1 MARNLGPALLG
12 RPLDGVWHTAIVVY
26 GKEYFFGGGGIEWC
40 RPGGTMMG
48 SPLEAKDLGETQIS
62 EDLFQDYL
70 RTQSEDRF
78 RGDRYDL
85 FRHNC
90 NNFSNETA
98 QFLVGR
104 GIPQYILDL
113 PNEILSTPMGQML
126 APMIQQMT
134 PSGTSIPFTQSGNTS
149 AVAQSSSSNTQ
160 GPSLKFPVTELVAFD
175 QGLKVEG
182 ISKKL
187 DEINSS
193 QTSDDTKLAEAD
205 LKIILGIAKGL
216 VRLSDE
222 NFDIL
227 MKILRWKKSEIFPL
241 LDILRFKLVKN
252 SFENEKQVE
261 KVVSVFCDNLSA
273 DHQVNAMLSVRG
285 LCNLIGSRWSALM
298 NTNTLNDIVGL
309 LPTSHQ
315 NLETAITTFI
325 YNSSVKLVEKKDL
338 DSSIFLAST
347 LVLQV
352 LPSIKE
358 SEYRSLLALG
368 NILKTGSEEV
378 TQFLLSLETEQI
390 VRQLQLRDERSSDCV
405 KEIRKLL
412 ETKGGNSNGLDLD

>member
-1 MARNLGPALLG
+1 M
-12 RPLDGVWHTAIVVY
+12 WHTAIVVY

-48 SPLEAKDLGETQIS
+48 RPLEVKDLGETQIS
-62 EDLFQDYL
+62 EELFQDYL
-70 RTQSEDRF
+70 RTQSEERF

-104 GIPQYILDL
+104 GIPQHILDL

-126 APMIQQMT
+126 GPMIQQMT
-134 PSGTSIPFTQSGNTS
+134 PSGTSIPFTQPGNTS
-149 AVAQSSSSNTQ
+149 ASDQPSSNNTQ
-160 GPSLKFPVTELVAFD
+160 TQSLKFPVTDLIAFD
-175 QGLKVEG
+175 QALKVEG

-187 DEINSS
+187 DEINSN
-193 QTSDDTKLAEAD
+193 QTSDDARLAEAD

-222 NFDIL
+222 NLDIL

-241 LDILRFKLVKN
+241 LDILRFKLAKN
-252 SFENEKQVE
+252 SFENQNQVE
-261 KVVSVFCDNLSA
+261 KVVSVFCDNLSG

-285 LCNLIGSRWSALM
+285 LCNLIASRWNSLI
-298 NTNTLNDIVGL
+298 NTKTLNDIVGL

-315 NLETAITTFI
+315 NLEMAVTSFI
-325 YNSSVKLVEKKDL
+325 FNSSVKLVEKKDL
-338 DSSIFLAST
+338 DCSIFLASS

-352 LPSIKE
+352 RVISP
-358 SEYRSLLALG
+358 
-368 NILKTGSEEV
+368 
-378 TQFLLSLETEQI
+378 
-390 VRQLQLRDERSSDCV
+390 
-405 KEIRKLL
+405 
-412 ETKGGNSNGLDLD
+412 